1 MSITLKNRW
10 LFLALLLVLG
20 GTLALGWR
28 LGMVRAE
35 RASKPLV
42 DALNSEISAY
52 KITIRGL
59 EMSAYEK
66 DQLVITQKQALESSL
81 IEKEKLKKL
90 HFKAVNEAT
99 SLKAEIAILKD
110 SLSHNG
116 VITIIEPCDSVGYS
130 YPVIKLPFTFK
141 DGNEDYILSGGFSET
156 GIMNI
161 DLNVPVILDIWTGKD
176 KQTKDYKVVVT
187 TPNKVVKITELRS
200 VKLDLPKVKR
210 IGIGVQAGY
219 GIGKNGLTPYI
230 GAGISYNIFRF

>member
-20 GTLALGWR
+20 GTLALGWY
-28 LGMVRAE
+28 LGKVRAE

-59 EMSAYEK
+59 EMSVYEK
-66 DQLVITQKQALESSL
+66 DQLVITQKQALDASL

-99 SLKAEIAILKD
+99 SLKAQIAILKD
-110 SLSHNG
+110 SLSHTG
-116 VITIIEPCDSVGYS
+116 TTVIVEDCDSVGYS

-141 DGNEDYILSGGFSET
+141 DGNEDYTLSGGFSET

-230 GAGISYNIFRF
+230 GAGISWNIIRF